1 MRHGIGV
8 WIRGKV
14 NQVTQEWVNEW
25 RHSLPA
31 SHFLIE
37 GEEETT
43 TDAGND
49 GLPDTGWSRKD
60 IIAWMKNNNI
70 STGNGYLTKIAALKL
85 IEQSLSEVEDSTE
98 ITGDE
103 Q

>member
-8 WIRGKV
+8 WTRGKV

-25 RHSLPA
+25 RHTLPA

-37 GEEETT
+37 GEEVT

-60 IIAWMKNNNI
+60 ILIWMNTNDI
-70 STGNGYLTKIAALKL
+70 STGNGYLTKTAALKL
-85 IEQSLSEVEDSTE
+85 IEQSLSDVEDSTE
-98 ITGDE
+98 TTGDE